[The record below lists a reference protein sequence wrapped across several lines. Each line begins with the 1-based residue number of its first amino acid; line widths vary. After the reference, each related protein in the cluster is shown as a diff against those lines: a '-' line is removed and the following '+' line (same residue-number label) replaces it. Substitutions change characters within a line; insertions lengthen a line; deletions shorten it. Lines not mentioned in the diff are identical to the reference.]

1 MKDVVVFVMQ
11 DADGPPSLPVK
22 PVRARPLPEA
32 PAIPPKCSSMS
43 SKVKEVYWDP
53 SAVRVG
59 HLVEFLRGEM
69 IVDSRCTNRDLLCF
83 TIHMIMMDT
92 GYQPTVR

>member
-11 DADGPPSLPVK
+11 DADGPPSLPAK
-22 PVRARPLPEA
+22 PVRARPLPKA
-32 PAIPPKCSSMS
+32 PAIPPKCSSRGP
-43 SKVKEVYWDP
+43 VKEVYWDP
-53 SAVRVG
+53 SAVRVS

-69 IVDSRCTNRDLLCF
+69 VVDSRCTSRDLLCF
-83 TIHMIMMDT
+83 ALHMIMMDT